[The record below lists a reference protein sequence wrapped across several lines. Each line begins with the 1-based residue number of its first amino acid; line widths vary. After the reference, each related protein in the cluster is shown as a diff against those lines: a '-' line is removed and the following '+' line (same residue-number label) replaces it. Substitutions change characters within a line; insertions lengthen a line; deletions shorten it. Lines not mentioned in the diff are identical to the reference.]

1 MRDLT
6 DILSENLLPHVRGP
20 GQYAGCEINA
30 RYADVEAAQVA
41 VVLAFPDTYALGISH
56 LGGQVL
62 YHLLND
68 IPGVACDRTY
78 CPAMDA
84 QARMKEQGIPLFAW
98 ESRRALADF
107 DVLGFS
113 LPYELCV
120 TNVLTMLD
128 LAGLPLH
135 AADRTAA
142 HPLVIAGD
150 ALADTPE
157 PMADFIDVFLPGDGE
172 VTLPALVAAV
182 RAAKAAGH
190 SREQLLLTIAQTVPA
205 AYVPRFYQPTYSPS
219 GKFAGLTRLRDDIPA
234 VIERAHAP
242 SLAAIPPAAAPL
254 VPICEA
260 VHERVIIEIMRGCP
274 NGCRFCQAGTT
285 RLPVRTRPIE
295 QIVEA
300 ARVALAATGYDEISL
315 LSLSTSDYPHL
326 DELIGRL
333 NAEFAGRHVSI
344 SLPSLRVGSQLRAL
358 PALTSGVRKGGLTI
372 AAEAA
377 TERLRQAIR
386 KDITDAD
393 MLAGVQ
399 AAYQAG
405 WHRVKIYFMA
415 GLPGETEADLDAIFA
430 ICKTLSRAGR
440 EIVGQAG
447 SIAASVSWFVPKPHT
462 PMQWC
467 GMRDAAYFW
476 SVRDRL
482 RSLAQRSPV
491 QFKFHWIERSVLEGI
506 LCRGDRRVGRLIET
520 AWRNGARLDS
530 WDEHFNYSLW
540 TSALEQTGLAGI
552 IDDLGEIPLDAPLPW
567 SHIGGFRETEF
578 LAKEY
583 QRMRDVLAGSATD
596 AP

>member
-135 AADRTAA
+135 AADRTAT

-190 SREQLLLTIAQTVPA
+190 SREQL
-205 AYVPRFYQPTYSPS
+205 
-219 GKFAGLTRLRDDIPA
+219 
-234 VIERAHAP
+234 
-242 SLAAIPPAAAPL
+242 
-254 VPICEA
+254 
-260 VHERVIIEIMRGCP
+260 
-274 NGCRFCQAGTT
+274 
-285 RLPVRTRPIE
+285 
-295 QIVEA
+295 
-300 ARVALAATGYDEISL
+300 
-315 LSLSTSDYPHL
+315 
-326 DELIGRL
+326 
-333 NAEFAGRHVSI
+333 
-344 SLPSLRVGSQLRAL
+344 
-358 PALTSGVRKGGLTI
+358 
-372 AAEAA
+372 
-377 TERLRQAIR
+377 
-386 KDITDAD
+386 
-393 MLAGVQ
+393 
-399 AAYQAG
+399 
-405 WHRVKIYFMA
+405 
-415 GLPGETEADLDAIFA
+415 
-430 ICKTLSRAGR
+430 
-440 EIVGQAG
+440 
-447 SIAASVSWFVPKPHT
+447 
-462 PMQWC
+462 
-467 GMRDAAYFW
+467 
-476 SVRDRL
+476 
-482 RSLAQRSPV
+482 
-491 QFKFHWIERSVLEGI
+491 
-506 LCRGDRRVGRLIET
+506 
-520 AWRNGARLDS
+520 
-530 WDEHFNYSLW
+530 
-540 TSALEQTGLAGI
+540 
-552 IDDLGEIPLDAPLPW
+552 
-567 SHIGGFRETEF
+567 
-578 LAKEY
+578 
-583 QRMRDVLAGSATD
+583 
-596 AP
+596 